1 MSSNGCLIWF
11 VLSLRAKQ
19 NTCTKDNTLETFSV
33 VSIAIR
39 LREIIKCLY
48 IYMEKLL
55 ATKEFSTLFKQNFKQ
70 VLNTFEIENKY
81 EIHFMSL

>member
-1 MSSNGCLIWF
+1 
-11 VLSLRAKQ
+11 
-19 NTCTKDNTLETFSV
+19 
-33 VSIAIR
+33 
-39 LREIIKCLY
+39 
-48 IYMEKLL
+48 MEKLL

>member
-33 VSIAIR
+33 VSIAVR
-39 LREIIKCLY
+39 LQEIIKCLY

-70 VLNTFEIENKY
+70 VLNTFKIENKY